1 MQISGLQYSAAVRL
15 HSMLAAALN
24 AGQKPDEI
32 NFGKYAACKSVVINW
47 LEEHREYLGQMDL
60 NIKSP
65 IVWEF
70 YRNTLQTLAG
80 YGASIVRLD
89 AFAYAPKEPGE
100 KNFLNDPATLGAAG
114 QSKGT
119 GGWNYGLQLLPEIH
133 ASYSEKIYQTVADK
147 GYMTYDFFLAGAGV
161 GCH

>member
-1 MQISGLQYSAAVRL
+1 
-15 HSMLAAALN
+15 MLTAALN

-32 NFGKYAACKSVVINW
+32 NFGKYTACKSVVTDW

-100 KNFLNDPATLGAAG
+100 KTF
-114 QSKGT
+114 
-119 GGWNYGLQLLPEIH
+119 
-133 ASYSEKIYQTVADK
+133 
-147 GYMTYDFFLAGAGV
+147 
-161 GCH
+161 